1 MELQLSTDTSALAY
15 SIPDAAKRIGISRSG
30 LYLLIARGEIPI
42 AKVGGRT
49 LLIDEDLRAYLARQ
63 RVFVDRPAAE

>member
-30 LYLLIARGEIPI
+30 LYVLIQRGELPT
-42 AKVGGRT
+42 AKIGNRR
-49 LLIDEDLRAYLARQ
+49 LIIDDDLRAYLARH
-63 RVFVDRPAAE
+63 RVERDAKEA